1 MRRLLSV
8 LTAALLSFA
17 LAHAE
22 LQKSVPAEGAKV
34 PAPKQIV
41 LTFTE
46 GVQVRFSTFKVYRV
60 GDSGDSLKVGG
71 LAGQLVTKV
80 LDLKND
86 ASERADVGLVTR
98 TGTHEQ
104 VTLRLRSKLAP
115 GAYVVM
121 WKALSDDT
129 HPVTGYYVFDVH

>member
-1 MRRLLSV
+1 MRKILTL
-8 LTAALLSFA
+8 LTATLLSFA

-22 LQKSVPAEGAKV
+22 LEKASPAEGAKI
-34 PAPKQIV
+34 PAPRQVV
-41 LTFTE
+41 LSFTE

-60 GDSGDSLKVGG
+60 GDSGDRLKVNG

-86 ASERADVGLVTR
+86 AASRADLGLVAR
-98 TGTHEQ
+98 TGTHDE
-104 VTLRLRSKLAP
+104 VTLRLRSKLQP

-121 WKALSDDT
+121 WKALSDDS

>member
-1 MRRLLSV
+1 MRHVLIL

-22 LQKSVPAEGAKV
+22 LEKATPTEGAKV
-34 PAPKQIV
+34 SAPRQVV
-41 LTFTE
+41 LHFSE
-46 GVQVRFSTFKVYRV
+46 GVQLRFSTFKVYRV
-60 GDSGDSLKVGG
+60 ADSGDSLKVGG

-86 ASERADVGLVTR
+86 ASERADLGLVTR

-104 VTLRLRSKLAP
+104 VTLRLRSKLQP